1 MRVCCSEGALR
12 RLNYD
17 FVKFVEE
24 GVRPES
30 TGRFFYDIVPE
41 LKSLKVGFYEL
52 YSHQLRAYEFLE
64 RGCNV
69 ILVSGTGSGKTEAW
83 ALYALRNH
91 VRVLAVYPTLALTSD
106 QILRLEKYYDAI
118 GLGHKVLK
126 VNSREASIL
135 KSVYGGDV
143 YRVIG
148 DALLV
153 ITNPAF
159 LMSDLKRT
167 THYSS
172 KSYLECF
179 LEKVDL
185 IVVDELDCYRSR
197 GATLL
202 ITLLEIISKFIAKK
216 PPQICVLTATLGNP
230 ETLKKQLEKITGRRT
245 YIVRG
250 KPFKVKNITYLILGK
265 SLEKFWRQLLDNI
278 NEIEAAAPEIIPL
291 IRNFDEF
298 KTHYPD
304 IVAILRDK
312 GFKIP
317 EIFAKASEIIKEYA
331 LSDEDG
337 VTIVFTRSIRSA
349 EKLAKEVKS
358 QLPEKLRDRVCAH
371 HHLISKDKRREI
383 EEKARKGEVKVII
396 SPRTLVQGI
405 DIGTVVRVVHY
416 GLPQTVREFRQ
427 REGRKGRREEI
438 PFTESII
445 IPIYRWDRKLLEA
458 GVNELKKWTELPL
471 ENVFIN
477 PDNKYSKLFKA
488 LYKVRKGIELNPDEM
503 KLLLDLKL
511 IEKAKGLSSIAFFLT
526 SLGKRVWRYFN
537 FYEFGPAYGVKRVLE
552 KEEGMEVLEEVSR
565 RDFIEKLQVGCFD
578 PSSDAMVTEI
588 TEGRNIVEKPLLKAV
603 SETPELASARE
614 RYMLTKYIWG
624 EHANLLS
631 DYARG
636 KLFSHVRT
644 FINIPLNGFGRLFEY
659 PEAVEWIVESS
670 KPRVVKYGK
679 EYRVIHKTETIELDV
694 DTYGVYEDFTYGY
707 RYELDPEED
716 TDLIRAA
723 LALLKVVLRLSSL
736 GISPEEIRY
745 DVVKGTNFKFFIL
758 WEPEASG
765 ILEKMDWKLVRSI
778 VKEYKPD
785 RMTEFLLWA
794 VDEEAMVYILEK
806 NISLETLKEVVEKV
820 IDYIEGIEV
829 IEIVKLGKVKIPK
842 PRKELNLVAVDL
854 LTFDLKDEEKLH
866 VISLYNGEESWS
878 ITFGKNIDS
887 GNVLDIFNKAIGKNT
902 IILHYSTISKLVNI
916 LSEYPLIESML
927 TVKESKG
934 QAVNVYELV
943 KEALCL
949 NVAPLIEV
957 AYRLGI
963 KGLKASHLELSNM
976 LVGYKNGRISLDRL
990 IEQAKETGLKNAEA
1004 IYQLYLISKAV
1015 KGRYASSKL

>member
-12 RLNYD
+12 KFNYD

-41 LKSLKVGFYEL
+41 LKSLKVGSYEL

-172 KSYLECF
+172 KSYLGDF

-202 ITLLEIISKFIAKK
+202 VTMLEIISKFIARK

-230 ETLKKQLEKITGRRT
+230 ETLKELLEKITGRKT

-265 SLEKFWRQLLDNI
+265 SLEKFWKQLLDNI
-278 NEIEAAAPEIIPL
+278 DRIEETAPEVIPL
-291 IRNFDEF
+291 IRNFDDF

-331 LSDEDG
+331 SSDEDG

-349 EKLAKEVKS
+349 EKLAKEVRS
-358 QLPEKLRDRVCAH
+358 QLPETFRDRVYAH

-405 DIGTVVRVVHY
+405 DIGTVVRIVHY

-445 IPIYRWDRKLLEA
+445 IPIYSWDRKLLEA
-458 GVNELKKWTELPL
+458 GVDKLKKWTELPL

-477 PDNKYSKLFKA
+477 PDNKYPKLFRA
-488 LYKVRKGIELNPDEM
+488 LYKVRKGIELSQDEM
-503 KLLLDLKL
+503 KLLLDMKL
-511 IEKAKGLSSIAFFLT
+511 IEKARGLSSIAFFLT
-526 SLGKRVWRYFN
+526 NLGKRVWRYFN

-578 PSSDAMVTEI
+578 PSSDAIVTEI
-588 TEGRNIVEKPLLKAV
+588 TEGRNIIEKPILKAI
-603 SETPELASARE
+603 SESHELASAHE

-624 EHANLLS
+624 EYANLLS

-636 KLFSHVRT
+636 KLFSRVRI
-644 FINIPLNGFGRLFEY
+644 FITIPLNGFGRLFEH
-659 PEAVEWIVESS
+659 PEAVEWIIESS
-670 KPRVVKYGK
+670 KPRVIKYGR
-679 EYRVIHKTETIELDV
+679 ECRVLHRMETIELDV
-694 DTYGVYEDFTYGY
+694 DTCGVYEDFTYGY

-716 TDLIRAA
+716 TDLIKAA
-723 LALLKVVLRLSSL
+723 LALLKVILRLSSL
-736 GISPEEIRY
+736 RISPEEIEY
-745 DVVKGTNFKFFIL
+745 DVVKGTNFRFFIL

-778 VKEYKPD
+778 VREYKPD

-794 VDEEAMVYILEK
+794 VDEEAMLYILEK
-806 NISLETLKEVVEKV
+806 NISLDSLKEVVERV
-820 IDYIEGIEV
+820 IDYIEGIEL
-829 IEIVKLGKVKIPK
+829 IEVVKLGKVRVPK
-842 PRKELNLVAVDL
+842 PRKELNLVAIDL
-854 LTFDLKDEEKLH
+854 LTFNLKDEEKLH
-866 VISLYNGEESWS
+866 IISLYNGEKSWN
-878 ITFGKNIDS
+878 ITLGKQIEPGDIL
-887 GNVLDIFNKAIGKNT
+887 GIFNEAIGKDT
-902 IILHYSTISKLVNI
+902 VILHYSTISKLVHL

-934 QAVNVYELV
+934 QIVNVYKFA
-943 KEALCL
+943 KETLCL
-949 NVAPLIEV
+949 NIAPLVEV
-957 AYRLGI
+957 AYKLGI
-963 KGLKASHLELSNM
+963 KGLKISHLNLNSM
-976 LVGYKNGRISLDRL
+976 LIGYRNGRISFDKL
-990 IEQAKETGLKNAEA
+990 IEYAKETGIRNAKA
-1004 IYQLYLISKAV
+1004 IYQIYLVSEAVRKRLY
-1015 KGRYASSKL
+1015 